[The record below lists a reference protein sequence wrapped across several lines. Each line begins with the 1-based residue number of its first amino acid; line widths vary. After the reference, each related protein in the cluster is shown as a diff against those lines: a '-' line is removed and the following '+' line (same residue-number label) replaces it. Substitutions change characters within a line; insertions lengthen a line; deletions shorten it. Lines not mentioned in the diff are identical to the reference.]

1 MEKPLWQG
9 PLSHPAFV
17 APSFDVSAMVVMVNP
32 RRKKEW
38 GGAYLG
44 YHIPGNALQALQ
56 TAKSL
61 MELTSR
67 LAAESA
73 WLEAA

>member
-1 MEKPLWQG
+1 VEKP
-9 PLSHPAFV
+9 S
-17 APSFDVSAMVVMVNP
+17 SDVSALVMVNP
-32 RRKKEW
+32 RRNQEW
-38 GGAYLG
+38 RAHRHLYLG
-44 YHIPGNALQALQ
+44 QKYNLQALQ

-73 WLEAA
+73 WPEAAYALLA

>member
-1 MEKPLWQG
+1 MEKP
-9 PLSHPAFV
+9 S
-17 APSFDVSAMVVMVNP
+17 SDVSALVMVNP
-32 RRKKEW
+32 RRKKERR
-38 GGAYLG
+38 AHRHLYLG
-44 YHIPGNALQALQ
+44 QNNNLQALQ

-73 WLEAA
+73 WPEAAYGSLDLSMR